1 MFVRENFDMALPHP
15 NQIRSWYSEID
26 GDPGFTKTAFAA
38 LEAKTKENSAKGNKT
53 ICAVMLDEMAIRKH
67 VDYSNG
73 EYRGF
78 VDVGSGV
85 FDDAAPVA
93 KDALVLMAVCVN
105 GSWKIPLGFFLID
118 GLTGAEK
125 ANLVRECFQRLH
137 QCGVTAVSL
146 TCDGPS
152 CHFTMMRELGANM
165 NIVGMNPSFQ
175 HPSNPSVRVHLILDM
190 CHMLKL
196 LRNSFADIGVLK
208 SSSGQY
214 IKRQYVSE
222 LNKLQESEGLRLGN
236 KLRNAH
242 LQWRQQKIKVNLAA
256 QVFSSSVADALV
268 YCHTHLKLGKFTGCE
283 SIVQFLRHVDA
294 AFDILNSRN
303 PFEKGMKA
311 PLTKR
316 NKDSMIK
323 VLKDAE
329 TFI

>member
-1 MFVRENFDMALPHP
+1 MALPHP

-53 ICAVMLDEMAIRKH
+53 ICAVIRKH

-152 CHFTMMRELGANM
+152 CHFTMMRELGQ
-165 NIVGMNPSFQ
+165 I
-175 HPSNPSVRVHLILDM
+175 
-190 CHMLKL
+190 
-196 LRNSFADIGVLK
+196 
-208 SSSGQY
+208 
-214 IKRQYVSE
+214 
-222 LNKLQESEGLRLGN
+222 
-236 KLRNAH
+236 
-242 LQWRQQKIKVNLAA
+242 
-256 QVFSSSVADALV
+256 
-268 YCHTHLKLGKFTGCE
+268 
-283 SIVQFLRHVDA
+283 
-294 AFDILNSRN
+294 
-303 PFEKGMKA
+303 
-311 PLTKR
+311 
-316 NKDSMIK
+316 
-323 VLKDAE
+323 
-329 TFI
+329 

>member
-1 MFVRENFDMALPHP
+1 
-15 NQIRSWYSEID
+15 
-26 GDPGFTKTAFAA
+26 
-38 LEAKTKENSAKGNKT
+38 
-53 ICAVMLDEMAIRKH
+53 
-67 VDYSNG
+67 
-73 EYRGF
+73 
-78 VDVGSGV
+78 
-85 FDDAAPVA
+85 
-93 KDALVLMAVCVN
+93 
-105 GSWKIPLGFFLID
+105 
-118 GLTGAEK
+118 
-125 ANLVRECFQRLH
+125 
-137 QCGVTAVSL
+137 
-146 TCDGPS
+146 
-152 CHFTMMRELGANM
+152 M

-214 IKRQYVSE
+214 IKWQYISE